1 MPRISG
7 IDIPQNK
14 RIEVALTY
22 IYGIGPTRTR
32 EILSATG
39 INPDKRAKDLVGE
52 EIQKLAK
59 EIGKFPIEG
68 DLKKQIRDSIER
80 LKHIGSYRGVRHS
93 HNLPVRGQ
101 RTRTNART
109 KRGKRVTIGALKKEE
124 AAKLEQSKK
133 TGQTPTKQKS

>member
-7 IDIPQNK
+7 VDIPQNK
-14 RIEVALTY
+14 RTEIALTY
-22 IYGIGPTRTR
+22 IYGIGPTRTKQV
-32 EILSATG
+32 LTTTG
-39 INPDKRAKDLVGE
+39 VNPDKRAVDLTSE

-59 EIGKFPIEG
+59 EIGKFPTEG
-68 DLKKQIRDSIER
+68 DLKKQIRDNIER
-80 LKHIGSYRGVRHS
+80 LKHIGSYRGSRHS

-124 AAKLEQSKK
+124 ATKLEQSKK
-133 TGQTPTKQKS
+133 TPTTV